1 MTLSRFPFPL
11 TSDRFRYRTN
21 VEPARTFVV
30 TETGGWG
37 ATVFD
42 IGDTDGGYAAALA
55 ERERILSAD
64 PSRCVR
70 PPHMR
75 AAAWDTLLTV
85 LGQLAVE
92 FPRHMRLDRDGTAYR
107 WHNALLRVT
116 QEFELGDETSLPCDP
131 LRFAASQVQDDL
143 VLLDQREDTLWVDA
157 GVVTFAAGWSLGF
170 DAGMRF
176 GEVHGPVPRLHEEGV
191 VDRSERF
198 LLRLRAGEDFR
209 RTNWSMTVGRRLDTS
224 TENLPH
230 WKPDWLGIATD
241 ELLPR
246 RLHLRVEVQHLIRL
260 STSGAILFTIR
271 THLASLADIGEIP
284 AWRRRLAAVLADL
297 PPDVA
302 EYKGLTECLPAALRW
317 LRSMP

>member
-1 MTLSRFPFPL
+1 MTLTRFPFPL
-11 TSDRFRYRTN
+11 TSDRFQYRTN
-21 VEPARTFVV
+21 VEPARGFVE

-37 ATVFD
+37 GTVFD
-42 IGDTDGGYAAALA
+42 IDADYATALA
-55 ERERILSAD
+55 ERERILLAD

-85 LGQLAVE
+85 LGELAAE
-92 FPRHMRLDRDGTAYR
+92 FPRHMRLDRDASTYR
-107 WHNALLRVT
+107 WHNALLGVT
-116 QEFELGDETSLPCDP
+116 QEFELGDEASLPCDP

-157 GVVTFAAGWSLGF
+157 GLVTFAAGWSLGF

-176 GEVHGPVPRLHEEGV
+176 GEIHGPVPRLREEGV
-191 VDRSERF
+191 VERSERF
-198 LLRLRAGEDFR
+198 LLRLRAGLDFR

-224 TENLPH
+224 IESRPD
-230 WKPDWLGIATD
+230 WKPDWYGIAID
-241 ELLPR
+241 ELLPW

-271 THLASLADIGEIP
+271 TYLASLAEIAEVP

-302 EYKGLTECLPAALRW
+302 EYKGLTECLPAAVRW
-317 LRSMP
+317 LRSGASAS